1 MSMPFRRCTGSD
13 VLGSPTEK
21 CPVLFD
27 KGHGQNGPAAMVSRS
42 ALLFYN
48 SQLYSYLK
56 NIGALLGLKKQG
68 EKISC
73 DL

>member
-1 MSMPFRRCTGSD
+1 
-13 VLGSPTEK
+13 
-21 CPVLFD
+21 
-27 KGHGQNGPAAMVSRS
+27 MVSRS

-56 NIGALLGLKKQG
+56 NTGALLGLKKQG